1 MNKEKKKI
9 IFIKSTGSD
18 IFEEAYFVLK
28 STKSDGKDK
37 NNLTRDMVYE
47 ANRVI
52 DEKIDTDRKRRLT
65 LIFLA
70 SVSFLSGAVLSMPVT
85 AVLILCLI

>member
-9 IFIKSTGSD
+9 IFIKSADSD
-18 IFEEAYFVLK
+18 IFDEAYFVLK
-28 STKSDGKDK
+28 SAKREEKGR

-52 DEKIDTDRKRRLT
+52 EEKIGNDRKRKAALCLT
-65 LIFLA
+65 AFIFFILGA
-70 SVSFLSGAVLSMPVT
+70 FISLSVTVI
-85 AVLILCLI
+85 LILCLK

>member
-9 IFIKSTGSD
+9 IFIKSADSD
-18 IFEEAYFVLK
+18 VFEEAYFVLK
-28 STKSDGKDK
+28 SAKREEKDR

-52 DEKIDTDRKRRLT
+52 DEKIGSDRKRKAALCLT
-65 LIFLA
+65 ALL
-70 SVSFLSGAVLSMPVT
+70 SFLFGAFVTLSVYTVLF
-85 AVLILCLI
+85 LCLM